1 MLIQALYSNQIF
13 LVQSNCFQQ
22 SQSPYLNMCL
32 HSLTIQYN
40 PSINL
45 YDCSLESKWIPMDD
59 PSLYIYNDTFHIK
72 DEATFQQS
80 HQYQYV

>member
-1 MLIQALYSNQIF
+1 MFLPILYSNQKS

-22 SQSPYLNMCL
+22 SQSQYLNMYL

-40 PSINL
+40 PLINF
-45 YDCSLESKWIPMDD
+45 YDCSSESKWIPMDD
-59 PSLYIYNDTFHIK
+59 LSLYIYNDTFHIK

-80 HQYQYV
+80 HQYQHV